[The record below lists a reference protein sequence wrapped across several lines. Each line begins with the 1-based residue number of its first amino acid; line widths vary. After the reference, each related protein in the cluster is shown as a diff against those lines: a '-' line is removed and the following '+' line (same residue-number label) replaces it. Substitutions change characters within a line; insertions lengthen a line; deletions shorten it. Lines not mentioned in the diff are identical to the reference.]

1 MAFATSATNMEP
13 GDTNGEM
20 DIFVRAVPSGP
31 DLPPV
36 FVPVLKLELNP
47 ILSCFVTTEV
57 VES

>member
-1 MAFATSATNMEP
+1 MISF
-13 GDTNGEM
+13 GEE
-20 DIFVRAVPSGP
+20 IRAGERDVWERG
-31 DLPPV
+31 LPPV